1 MSFRVNFVSVMKKPA
16 NCLMKKHR
24 NEKFQLSE
32 DKANEL
38 VQAPSVRKIV
48 QMDGIAQSTYENEI
62 YRKKWYEKNIVHFHI
77 QMKCKRKE

>member
-1 MSFRVNFVSVMKKPA
+1 
-16 NCLMKKHR
+16 MKKHR

-62 YRKKWYEKNIVHFHI
+62 YRNHPKLGVFF
-77 QMKCKRKE
+77 RSV